1 MFGLED
7 LPFPVKLIIA
17 GIADIADM
25 FDLIPGSDIVEGPIL
40 GAVAYALTDN
50 PKALAADAIDG
61 FIPAPLDFFPTTTL
75 MVILDETGHL

>member
-7 LPFPVKLIIA
+7 LPFPVKLIVA

-25 FDLIPGSDIVEGPIL
+25 FDLIPGSDIVEGPLL

>member
-17 GIADIADM
+17 GLVDLADA
-25 FDLIPGSDIVEGPIL
+25 FNLIPGSDIVEGPIL
-40 GAVAYALTDN
+40 GAVVYILTDN

-61 FIPAPLDFFPTTTL
+61 FLPAPVDFFPTTTL
-75 MVILDETGHL
+75 MVVLDETGHL

>member
-7 LPFPVKLIIA
+7 LPFPVKLLIA
-17 GIADIADM
+17 GLVDIADALNM
-25 FDLIPGSDIVEGPIL
+25 IPGSDLVEGPLL

-61 FIPAPLDFFPTTTL
+61 FVPAPLDFFPTTTAVVVADQ
-75 MVILDETGHL
+75 MGWI